1 VRAIILKIAI
11 ESNSMRPP
19 RSGIGRYTW
28 EITRRWEQDQGVGLF
43 YFYGTSWVTRWPDIM
58 PPAIRS
64 SSQGVVR
71 WLKEHTPKGR
81 EIRHHLDN
89 AAFHVHLRKNPV
101 DVVFGPNYSAPKSR
115 VPTVIAFHDLSHI
128 RYPDTHPPARVAYL
142 NRQLPESVR
151 QAAIIL
157 TDSEFSREEIVDF
170 FPGVER
176 RIRVVYPGINPSVAS
191 AGAEA
196 DLVQWLGTDPPPYFL
211 FLATLEP
218 RKNIGRLLAAYAA
231 LPDRLRKEHPLYLAG
246 SFGWREAEFSDVLK
260 RLVEIGE
267 ARILG
272 FVPDPILPA
281 LFRRALALI
290 YPSLYEGFGL
300 PPVEA
305 MAAGCSVLVSNVTA
319 MPEVCGDAALYCDPV
334 DVSSI
339 RDGMLR
345 LAEDT
350 DLRNRLSQ
358 AGRARASLYSWDRTG
373 AEILALMREVAKG

>member
-1 VRAIILKIAI
+1 MNVLKIAI

-28 EITRRWEQDQGVGLF
+28 EITRRWEQDQGIGLF

-64 SSQGVVR
+64 SSQGMVR

-81 EIRHHLDN
+81 ELRHQLDN
-89 AAFHVHLRKNPV
+89 AAFHIHLLRHPV
-101 DVVFGPNYSAPKSR
+101 DVVFGPNYSAPRSR
-115 VPTVIAFHDLSHI
+115 VPTVITFHDLSHI
-128 RYPDTHPPARVAYL
+128 HYPETHPPARVSYL
-142 NRQLPESVR
+142 NQQLPKSVR

-157 TDSEFSREEIVDF
+157 TDSEFSRQEVVDA
-170 FPGVER
+170 FPEVES

-218 RKNIGRLLAAYAA
+218 RKNIKRLLAAYAA
-231 LPDRLRKEHPLYLAG
+231 LPDRFRKEHPLYLAG

-260 RLVEIGE
+260 RLVEGGE

-272 FVPDPILPA
+272 FVPDTLLPA
-281 LFRRALALI
+281 LYRRALALV

-305 MAAGCSVLVSNVTA
+305 MATGCPVLVSNVTA
-319 MPEVCGDAALYCDPV
+319 MPEVCGDAALYCDPL

-345 LAEDT
+345 LAEDAE
-350 DLRNRLSQ
+350 LRNRLSQ
-358 AGRARASLYSWDRTG
+358 AGPARASLYSWDRSG
-373 AEILALMREVAKG
+373 AEVLALMREVATD

>member
-1 VRAIILKIAI
+1 MNVLKIAI

-28 EITRRWEQDQGVGLF
+28 EITRRWEQDQGIGLF

-64 SSQGVVR
+64 SSQGMVR

-81 EIRHHLDN
+81 ELRHQLDN
-89 AAFHVHLRKNPV
+89 AAFHIHLLRHPV

-115 VPTVIAFHDLSHI
+115 VPTVITFHDLSHI
-128 RYPDTHPPARVAYL
+128 HYPETHPPARVSYL
-142 NRQLPESVR
+142 NQQLPKSVR

-157 TDSEFSREEIVDF
+157 TDSEFSRQEVVDA
-170 FPGVER
+170 FPEVES

-218 RKNIGRLLAAYAA
+218 RKNIKRLLAAYAA
-231 LPDRLRKEHPLYLAG
+231 LPDRFRKEHPLYLAG

-260 RLVEIGE
+260 RLVEG
-267 ARILG
+267 
-272 FVPDPILPA
+272 
-281 LFRRALALI
+281 
-290 YPSLYEGFGL
+290 
-300 PPVEA
+300 
-305 MAAGCSVLVSNVTA
+305 
-319 MPEVCGDAALYCDPV
+319 
-334 DVSSI
+334 
-339 RDGMLR
+339 
-345 LAEDT
+345 
-350 DLRNRLSQ
+350 
-358 AGRARASLYSWDRTG
+358 
-373 AEILALMREVAKG
+373 